1 MRGETLSEAV
11 QYERIEMLKLDFFEY
26 IQKNHHKIDEKL
38 PVFYG
43 YVISALDSSFP
54 HLDSRDLD
62 TFLDAISF
70 KILETSPR
78 AADAGFVESVIENA
92 ARFKKGKKPK
102 AGLEIA
108 AGFRM
113 VKAGEF
119 AHAIPYLRKYRSH
132 DIMAHMTLAYCYYVL
147 SLHEV
152 ARLGDTKTPGEMEL
166 RAREQMLEIARTHR
180 SIKTALPY
188 GTDPALLRI
197 FWLMITCATE
207 WFPSNPAFIKIGL
220 EKAKADHNHEMRNEM
235 LKIARN
241 RFFDDMGFLRE
252 AFHFAIEEGNGSEAA
267 GVVKQMRQQAPDSSE
282 PVYYGMLLAL
292 RTTKR
297 SGYHTFRKQAEEK
310 RMPPDVLGLL
320 DLSFSLFSGLEKDVY
335 TRIRIMRDTYPS
347 LDHYLT
353 LINYLSH
360 DILSEEETRGK
371 KAKKA
376 YLDSMEAYCRR
387 RLLPG

>member
-11 QYERIEMLKLDFFEY
+11 QYERIEMLKLDFFDY

-43 YVISALDSSFP
+43 YVISALNSSFP
-54 HLDSRDLD
+54 LLDSKDHDL
-62 TFLDAISF
+62 FLDAISF

-78 AADAGFVESVIENA
+78 AADADFVETVIENA

-113 VKAGEF
+113 VKAGAF
-119 AHAIPYLRKYRSH
+119 PHAIPYLRKYRSH
-132 DIMAHMTLAYCYYVL
+132 DIMAHATLAYCYYAL
-147 SLHEV
+147 SLQEI
-152 ARLGDTKTPGEMEL
+152 ARHRDTKVPSEMEL
-166 RAREQMLEIARTHR
+166 NAREQMLELARVHR

-197 FWLMITCATE
+197 FWMMITCAIE
-207 WFPSNPAFIKIGL
+207 WFPSNPAFVRLGL
-220 EKAKADHNHEMRNEM
+220 AKAKADHNHEMRNEM
-235 LKIARN
+235 LKIARA
-241 RFFDDMGFLRE
+241 RFYDDMGLLRE
-252 AFHFAIEEGNGSEAA
+252 AFHFAIEEGNGSRAA
-267 GVVKQMRQQAPDSSE
+267 DVVKQMRQQAPESSE
-282 PVYYGMLLAL
+282 PLYYGMLLAL

-297 SGYHTFRKQAEEK
+297 SGYQTFRKQAEEK

-347 LDHYLT
+347 LDHYLI
-353 LINYLSH
+353 LINYLAH
-360 DILSEEETRGK
+360 DIFSEEETRVK

-376 YLDSMEAYCRR
+376 YLDAVEAYCWR
-387 RLLPG
+387 RLVPR